1 MFKKRFFFLVKLNY
15 IYGCIDFTSFFGIDF
30 LKLSGPQR
38 AVEWRVEYPTSDI
51 YVLKL
56 LKNFLQFLGWIYVNS
71 EGVKVKSIRAAMRYE
86 AIKTSEKEIRQR
98 KMNSTL

>member
-1 MFKKRFFFLVKLNY
+1 MQKKKKLAFLDALNLFIHALPKSGTQSVSNANSEILKFKLN
-15 IYGCIDFTSFFGIDF
+15 FF
-30 LKLSGPQR
+30 KL
-38 AVEWRVEYPTSDI
+38 
-51 YVLKL
+51 
-56 LKNFLQFLGWIYVNS
+56 NFLGWIYVNS